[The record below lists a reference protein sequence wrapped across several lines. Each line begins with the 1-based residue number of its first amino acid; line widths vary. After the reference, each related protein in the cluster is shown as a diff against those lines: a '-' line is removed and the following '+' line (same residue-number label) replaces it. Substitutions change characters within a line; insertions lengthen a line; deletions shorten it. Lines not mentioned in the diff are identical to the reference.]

1 MCGRFSLTTELHKL
15 EERFFLENTTN
26 LEYSISYN
34 IAPGQPILAIVK
46 GENQNRAGYLHWGLV
61 PSFAK
66 DKKIGY
72 KMINARAETL
82 QEKVSFRKLL
92 ERKRCIIP
100 ADGFFEWKNQNGEKK
115 PVRFTKTNQQPFA
128 FAGLWDRWI
137 TKDEEMVSC
146 TLITTRP
153 NKLVEDVHNRM
164 PVILKEEH
172 EKDWLSRKELTS
184 SELATMLQ
192 PFDADLMRSYEVSSI
207 VNSPKNNG
215 PDCIKII

>member
-1 MCGRFSLTTELHKL
+1 MCGRFSLTAELHKL
-15 EERFFLENTTN
+15 EERFFLENTNT
-26 LEYSISYN
+26 LEYRISYN

-46 GENQNRAGYLHWGLV
+46 GENKNRAGYLHWGLV

-82 QEKVSFRKLL
+82 HEKVSFRKLL

-100 ADGFFEWKNQNGEKK
+100 ADGFYEWKKQNGDKK
-115 PVRFTKTNQQPFA
+115 PIRFTKTNEKPFA
-128 FAGLWDRWI
+128 FAGLWDRWV
-137 TKDEEMVSC
+137 TKDEELVSC

-153 NKLVEDVHNRM
+153 NQLVEDVHDRM

-172 EKDWLSRKELTS
+172 EKDWLSRQVLTS
-184 SELATMLQ
+184 SQLATMLQ
-192 PFDADLMRSYEVSSI
+192 PFDAGLMRSFEVSPI

-215 PDCIKII
+215 PDCIKTI

>member
-15 EERFFLENTTN
+15 EERFFLENTNT

-46 GENQNRAGYLHWGLV
+46 GENKNRAGYLHWGLV

-82 QEKVSFRKLL
+82 HEKVSFRKLL

-100 ADGFFEWKNQNGEKK
+100 ADGFYEWKKQNGDKK
-115 PVRFTKTNQQPFA
+115 PIRFTKTNEQPFA
-128 FAGLWDRWI
+128 FAGLWDRWV

-153 NKLVEDVHNRM
+153 NKLVEDVHDRM
-164 PVILKEEH
+164 PVILKEEY
-172 EKDWLSRKELTS
+172 EKDWLSRHVLTS
-184 SELATMLQ
+184 SQLATMLQ
-192 PFDADLMRSYEVSSI
+192 PFDAGRMKSYEVSSI
-207 VNSPKNNG
+207 VNSPKNNSPG
-215 PDCIKII
+215 CIEII